1 VSPAVS
7 LILFDIDGTLLRGAG
22 PHHKDALVEGV
33 RRVTGLSTTFEGIDT
48 AGQLDRDLIVTLLRA
63 GGVNEQ
69 EIPPVLAEILTACRQ
84 CYGANCAPDLSG
96 FVCKGAREAL
106 IEFRA
111 RGAVLALVAGNLSE
125 IGWRKMELA
134 GLRHF
139 FSLGTFSEDGA
150 TRAELARMAAFRARE
165 QDLVSSDCRVSLI
178 GDHAKDI
185 QAARANGFQSVAVA
199 SGAMT
204 AAALARFA
212 PDILLNDLSE
222 LDFRAIMD
230 G

>member
-1 VSPAVS
+1 
-7 LILFDIDGTLLRGAG
+7 
-22 PHHKDALVEGV
+22 
-33 RRVTGLSTTFEGIDT
+33 VTGLSTTFEGIDT
-48 AGQLDRDLIVTLLRA
+48 TGQLDRDLIVALLRA

-69 EIPPVLAEILTACRQ
+69 EIQPVLAEILTACRQ

-111 RGAVLALVAGNLSE
+111 RGAVLALVTGNLSE

-165 QDLVSSDCRVSLI
+165 QDLVSSDCRVALI
-178 GDHAKDI
+178 GDHANDI

-199 SGAMT
+199 SGVMT

>member
-1 VSPAVS
+1 MSPAVS

-22 PHHKDALVEGV
+22 PHHKDALLEGV

-48 AGQLDRDLIVTLLRA
+48 AGQLDRDLIVALLRA

-69 EIPPVLAEILTACRQ
+69 EIQPVLAEILTACRQ

-111 RGAVLALVAGNLSE
+111 RGAVLALVTGNLSE

-165 QDLVSSDCRVSLI
+165 QDLVSSDCRVALI
-178 GDHAKDI
+178 GDHANDI

-199 SGAMT
+199 SGVMT

>member
-1 VSPAVS
+1 
-7 LILFDIDGTLLRGAG
+7 
-22 PHHKDALVEGV
+22 
-33 RRVTGLSTTFEGIDT
+33 VTGLSTTFEGIDT
-48 AGQLDRDLIVTLLRA
+48 AGQLDRDLIVALLRA

-69 EIPPVLAEILTACRQ
+69 EIQPVLAEILTACRQ

-111 RGAVLALVAGNLSE
+111 RGAVLALVTGNLSE

-165 QDLVSSDCRVSLI
+165 QDLVSSDCRVALI
-178 GDHAKDI
+178 GDHANDI

-199 SGAMT
+199 SGVMT

>member
-1 VSPAVS
+1 
-7 LILFDIDGTLLRGAG
+7 
-22 PHHKDALVEGV
+22 
-33 RRVTGLSTTFEGIDT
+33 VTGLSTTFEGIDT
-48 AGQLDRDLIVTLLRA
+48 AGQLDRDLIVALLRA

-69 EIPPVLAEILTACRQ
+69 EIQPVLAEILTACRQ

-111 RGAVLALVAGNLSE
+111 RGAVLALVTGNLSE

-165 QDLVSSDCRVSLI
+165 QDLVSSDCRVALI
-178 GDHAKDI
+178 GDHANDI

-199 SGAMT
+199 SGVMP